1 MLLRKGPLHAQH
13 LVGFGQ
19 GQFGRSGPGRVLHGD
34 MLTCQGIK
42 KILRHGLAGG
52 QHRLHRYCRLLAI
65 RLRHHYLLSTG
76 RGSDRARVCLVHSP
90 STARNAPEGRIDL
103 MYLIAI
109 AWLYVALLA
118 AVTDNSVVGGVLT
131 FVFYG
136 LAPMTLFLWLFG
148 TPTRRRRQRQREAND
163 LNDRAETD
171 GDQ

>member
-1 MLLRKGPLHAQH
+1 
-13 LVGFGQ
+13 
-19 GQFGRSGPGRVLHGD
+19 
-34 MLTCQGIK
+34 
-42 KILRHGLAGG
+42 
-52 QHRLHRYCRLLAI
+52 
-65 RLRHHYLLSTG
+65 
-76 RGSDRARVCLVHSP
+76 
-90 STARNAPEGRIDL
+90 

-136 LAPMTLFLWLFG
+136 LAPMALFLWLFG
-148 TPTRRRRQRQREAND
+148 TPPRRRRQRQREAND

>member
-1 MLLRKGPLHAQH
+1 
-13 LVGFGQ
+13 
-19 GQFGRSGPGRVLHGD
+19 
-34 MLTCQGIK
+34 
-42 KILRHGLAGG
+42 
-52 QHRLHRYCRLLAI
+52 
-65 RLRHHYLLSTG
+65 
-76 RGSDRARVCLVHSP
+76 
-90 STARNAPEGRIDL
+90 

-148 TPTRRRRQRQREAND
+148 TPARRRRSAQRTLREGVGED
-163 LNDRAETD
+163 DRGDAG